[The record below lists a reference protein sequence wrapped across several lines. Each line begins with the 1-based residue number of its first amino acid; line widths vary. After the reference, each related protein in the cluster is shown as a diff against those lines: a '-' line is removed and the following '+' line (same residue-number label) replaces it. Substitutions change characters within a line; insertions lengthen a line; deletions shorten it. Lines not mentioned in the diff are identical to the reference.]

1 METSVAKRPRVE
13 LQSRNA
19 EEIIQEQRQV
29 IENQKARIQKLEEQ
43 LKALE
48 SRNQQLEEQLKNS
61 TWLAME
67 VPVPELPN
75 EIWLEIISYLSTFDV
90 LRNVALVSKR
100 FHKLSEAQHVIRRI
114 EVDPDQS
121 WPEDK
126 REKYCNDFL
135 GVLKRS
141 MKLRKFSFGFS
152 WDIFNDTSGD

>member
-1 METSVAKRPRVE
+1 METSATKRPQLE
-13 LQSRNA
+13 HNYFQDP
-19 EEIIQEQRQV
+19 EEIIQEQREV
-29 IENQKARIQKLEEQ
+29 IKNQKARIE
-43 LKALE
+43 
-48 SRNQQLEEQLKNS
+48 QLEELLKEVLITSKSSATEIKIKNV
-61 TWLAME
+61 LVP

-126 REKYCNDFL
+126 REKY
-135 GVLKRS
+135 
-141 MKLRKFSFGFS
+141 
-152 WDIFNDTSGD
+152 